1 MLSLFICYFL
11 ISVVFLCIVAGLLT
25 MTYDI
30 LHDRVIYDTRQVVN
44 TYAKSLLFF
53 CSIFKIYCLF
63 FGRKLRF
70 YVFFGIFV
78 YKKIIHMTCIK
89 VINLKKI

>member
-25 MTYDI
+25 MIYDI

-53 CSIFKIYCLF
+53 VVFLKFI
-63 FGRKLRF
+63 
-70 YVFFGIFV
+70 VFFLEE
-78 YKKIIHMTCIK
+78 
-89 VINLKKI
+89 N